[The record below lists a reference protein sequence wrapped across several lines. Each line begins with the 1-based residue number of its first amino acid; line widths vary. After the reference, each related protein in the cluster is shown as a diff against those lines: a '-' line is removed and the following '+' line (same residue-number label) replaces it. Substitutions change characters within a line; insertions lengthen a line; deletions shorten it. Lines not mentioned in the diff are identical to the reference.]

1 MVVRD
6 GTAWGI
12 AVYSLQ
18 LIVYSL
24 RLISWL
30 FADNLQI
37 SCFFLIRIVV
47 IRYGK
52 AIVLFIGK
60 AYIDRFLVKGYLES
74 WVEPVSDIFIPQF
87 LF

>member
-1 MVVRD
+1 MLRGMD
-6 GTAWGI
+6 RLGI
-12 AVYSLQ
+12 AVCSLQ

-37 SCFFLIRIVV
+37 SCIFLIRIVV